1 MFNLAVFCV
10 ALLFFLK
17 KKKREQAG
25 YVCVYGWMDGW
36 MERKKEREKERDKE
50 RLCVSV
56 SERLTPSLFLT
67 NLLHLLKQR
76 TWFCNNSF

>member
-10 ALLFFLK
+10 ALLFFKKK
-17 KKKREQAG
+17 KKKRTSRI
-25 YVCVYGWMDGW
+25 CVRIWMDGW

-76 TWFCNNSF
+76 TWDVVLQ

>member
-1 MFNLAVFCV
+1 MD
-10 ALLFFLK
+10 
-17 KKKREQAG
+17 
-25 YVCVYGWMDGW
+25 GWMDG
-36 MERKKEREKERDKE
+36 KKEREKERDKE

-76 TWFCNNSF
+76 TWDVVLQ